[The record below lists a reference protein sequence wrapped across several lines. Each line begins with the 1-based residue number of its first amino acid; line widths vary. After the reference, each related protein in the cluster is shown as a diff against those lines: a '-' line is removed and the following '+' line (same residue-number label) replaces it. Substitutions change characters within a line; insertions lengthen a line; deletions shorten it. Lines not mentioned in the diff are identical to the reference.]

1 MFKNIKLTS
10 LLIAS
15 VVFLASCK
23 KDDPVPVNEEEV
35 FTRVDLKVT
44 NQADN
49 ATETISFEVDHD
61 HDHAISTTEDDD
73 HNHGE
78 HKVVELKSDS
88 TYKFEITFWNEEENV
103 TAEIIEEADEHQVFY
118 ELAAGSGITVT
129 AAADD
134 TKDSGNNPVHLKTV
148 WETTTAGE
156 VEVEAYL
163 IHEPTL
169 KTGNTR
175 DDFGGATDIEIEFE
189 AHVE

>member
-1 MFKNIKLTS
+1 MSKNIFKKS
-10 LLIAS
+10 LLLSAIL
-15 VVFLASCK
+15 FLASCE
-23 KDDPVPVNEEEV
+23 KDDPKPVNEEELI
-35 FTRVDLKVT
+35 TRVDLKVT

-61 HDHAISTTEDDD
+61 HSHAISTASEEDD
-73 HNHGE
+73 HGD
-78 HKVVELKSDS
+78 HKVVELESDS

-118 ELAAGSGITVT
+118 ELADGSGITIT
-129 AAADD
+129 AASDD
-134 TKDSGNNPVHLKTV
+134 TKDSSNNPVHLKTL

-156 VEVEAYL
+156 VDVEVYL

-169 KTGNTR
+169 KTGTER
-175 DDFGGATDIEIEFE
+175 ADFGGRTDMEIEFE

>member
-1 MFKNIKLTS
+1 MFKNIHVKLVF
-10 LLIAS
+10 IAAIAI
-15 VVFLASCK
+15 FISCE
-23 KDDPVPVNEEEV
+23 KDDPKPVNEEEV

-61 HDHAISTTEDDD
+61 HNHAISTREDDD
-73 HNHGE
+73 HDHGD
-78 HKVVELKSDS
+78 HKVVELESDS

-134 TKDSGNNPVHLKTV
+134 TKDSGNNPVHLKTL
-148 WETTTAGE
+148 WKTTTAGE
-156 VEVEAYL
+156 VDVEAYL
-163 IHEPTL
+163 IHDPTS
-169 KTGNTR
+169 KTGTVR
-175 DDFGGATDIEIEFE
+175 ADFGGSTDVEIEFE